1 MAGSGLFLKNVIS
14 INSLGVFCSTLL
26 AVMKT
31 RILTS
36 LISLTALLYA
46 AGVQAGQNDEVTSL
60 LEPNFRFQHQ
70 HLSGG
75 KSFTRDEVLRGDLL
89 NDPNVLLLGKNSPFN
104 GELNQYDA
112 TISYPFST
120 HSIVSFDL
128 GINLRFIDAD
138 LKNQA
143 LDRTH
148 INTTLPML
156 YAEAFFNLPFKG
168 MSASIGGSH
177 LQYDDYV
184 AFDYKAKL
192 SYTWDNG
199 LGLEGG
205 WQHQRLNIDNAN
217 VQADFES
224 KGPFLDLKYH
234 F

>member
-1 MAGSGLFLKNVIS
+1 M
-14 INSLGVFCSTLL
+14 
-26 AVMKT
+26 MT
-31 RILTS
+31 RALTS
-36 LISLTALLYA
+36 LICLTALMYA
-46 AGVQAGQNDEVTSL
+46 VGAQAGEDNEVTSL
-60 LEPNFRFQHQ
+60 LEPNFKFQHQ
-70 HLSGG
+70 HFSGG
-75 KSFTRDEVLRGDLL
+75 KSYTHDEVLRGDFL

-104 GELNQYDA
+104 GELSQYDA
-112 TISYPFST
+112 TISYPFAM
-120 HSIVSFDL
+120 HNIVSFDL
-128 GINLRFIDAD
+128 GINLRFVDAE
-138 LKNQA
+138 LRNQN
-143 LDRTH
+143 LDQASTH

-177 LQYDDYV
+177 LQYDDYF

-199 LGLEGG
+199 FGLEGG
-205 WQHQRLNIDNAN
+205 WQHQRFNIDSPS